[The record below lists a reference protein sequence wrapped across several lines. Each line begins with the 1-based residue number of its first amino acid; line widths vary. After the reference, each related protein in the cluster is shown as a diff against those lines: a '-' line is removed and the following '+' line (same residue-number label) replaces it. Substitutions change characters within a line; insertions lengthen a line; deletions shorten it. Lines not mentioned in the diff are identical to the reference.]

1 MCTLS
6 HVVFDDKAFAFR
18 TKARET
24 ALWAA
29 ISLATDCDKLPFLEA
44 PMAVE
49 PRDGGYSTM
58 WSMSLPADDVRVTI
72 VAATPDGYIAMYDKN
87 TGFTAATHVDQAKA
101 LAEFA
106 LTATVSGS
114 RVVLVDHVIDRGLS
128 VAALT
133 NSTAKVE
140 RSVSAFLQEQGLDA
154 DAFWTRAVRAVF
166 MRTHVDSIP
175 ADKGFSFDVL
185 VSPEAGSGPM
195 RLSRERGVDVFM
207 LENGCYGGRVR
218 IVAHKEA

>member
-58 WSMSLPADDVRVTI
+58 WSMNLADGVRVTI

-128 VAALT
+128 VAALAT
-133 NSTAKVE
+133 STATVE

-154 DAFWTRAVRAVF
+154 DAFWTRAVRVVF
-166 MRTHVDSIP
+166 MRTHADSIP
-175 ADKGFSFDVL
+175 VDRGFSFDVL